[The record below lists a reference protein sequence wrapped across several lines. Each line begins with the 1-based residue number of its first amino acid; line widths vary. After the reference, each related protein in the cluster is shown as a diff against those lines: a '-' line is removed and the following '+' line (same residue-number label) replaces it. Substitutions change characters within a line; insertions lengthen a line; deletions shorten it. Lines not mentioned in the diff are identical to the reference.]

1 MADMPTD
8 SRLEVRLPIIRTFY
22 GSDRRIAVQL
32 QRETHRM
39 AEDGCTLE
47 SRTSVPGM
55 PLPFPT
61 PWTRCL
67 VATYHHQ
74 GVEAL
79 APTSET
85 MRLLYLRDSDIIS
98 KRQFDRAMHSFLK

>member
-1 MADMPTD
+1 MADMPMD
-8 SRLEVRLPIIRTFY
+8 SGVEVRFPIIRTFY
-22 GSDRRIAVQL
+22 GSDRRIAVYL
-32 QRETHRM
+32 QRETDRM
-39 AEDGCTLE
+39 AEDGYTLE
-47 SRTSVPGM
+47 SRTSIPGA

-61 PWTRCL
+61 PWTQCV

-74 GVEAL
+74 GVEPL

-98 KRQFDRAMHSFLK
+98 TRQFDRAMHSFLN